1 MTDRT
6 ELIPLG
12 IDHLTLSG
20 MPPTEFIDLAAEA
33 NLQSVSLWSELRDN
47 PFGAAHWSLIN
58 DAALRRSVRE
68 RIAATGIDL
77 ALGEAW
83 ALQPDTDASGCIPM
97 VEAFADLGCGAIN
110 MVSSEKDRSRELEQA
125 HEFAEIVTGAGMTVA
140 WEYGSQCQADVLGV
154 LDDIRQMR
162 RAGLSVQLLIDP
174 MHFTRRG
181 HRAEELAGVEPEL
194 IGYFQ
199 ICDVP
204 LVGTGKYMDEA
215 LHRRLPP
222 GDGELPLH
230 DIVRV
235 MPEGMIYSMEIPQ
248 VARVHAGESRLELVI
263 EAAEKCRRIIA
274 AARHPQVE
282 TSDVPA

>member
-6 ELIPLG
+6 DTIPLG
-12 IDHLTLSG
+12 MDHLTVSG
-20 MPPTEFIDLAAEA
+20 MLPTDFIDLAAEA

-47 PFGAAHWSLIN
+47 PFGAAHWSLID

-68 RIAATGIDL
+68 RLAVTGIDL

-83 ALQPDTDASGCIPM
+83 LLQPDVDASGCIPT
-97 VEAFADLGCGAIN
+97 VEAFADLGCRAIN
-110 MVSSEKDRSRELEQA
+110 MVSAEKDRSREMEQA
-125 HEFAEIVTGAGMTVA
+125 RKVAEIVTGAGMTVA
-140 WEYGSQCQADVLGV
+140 WEYGSRCQADVRGV

-162 RAGLSVQLLIDP
+162 GAGLSVQLLIDP

-181 HRAEELAGVEPEL
+181 QRAEELVGVEPEL

-204 LVGTGKYMDEA
+204 LIGTGKYMEEA

-235 MPEGMIYSMEIPQ
+235 LPEGVIYSMEIPQ
-248 VARVHAGESRLELVI
+248 VARAHAGESHLELVI
-263 EAAEKCRRIIA
+263 EAAEKCRRVIA
-274 AARHPQVE
+274 TARHPHE
-282 TSDVPA
+282 